1 MIRKTYLIDIDFYS
15 MEFSVK
21 AKNKTEA
28 RAKAKA
34 KIAKKIG
41 SHINHIWIEEDK

>member
-1 MIRKTYLIDIDFYS
+1 MALKTYLIDIDFYS
-15 MEFSVK
+15 MEFRIK

-34 KIAKKIG
+34 KVAKKIS